1 MKREIRKLFD
11 RMARAN
17 GLNTR
22 GRRAYRGKFARD
34 YQQVMTAVQQTLSP
48 FVGKPFGIKTRDA
61 MVEAFCDAFAPPI
74 PERIVETAS
83 ISADGMMSI
92 TLTAEASRL
101 LRAVTPSP
109 PQAPPA
115 PRCIAIARDRSY

>member
-48 FVGKPFGIKTRDA
+48 FVGKPFGIETRDA
-61 MVEAFCDAFAPPI
+61 MVKAFCDAFAPPI
-74 PERIVETAS
+74 PERIIESTE
-83 ISADGMMSI
+83 ISADGTISI
-92 TLTAEASRL
+92 KLTVEASRL
-101 LRAVTPSP
+101 LRAVTPPP
-109 PQAPPA
+109 PQALSTPQSP
-115 PRCIAIARDRSY
+115 